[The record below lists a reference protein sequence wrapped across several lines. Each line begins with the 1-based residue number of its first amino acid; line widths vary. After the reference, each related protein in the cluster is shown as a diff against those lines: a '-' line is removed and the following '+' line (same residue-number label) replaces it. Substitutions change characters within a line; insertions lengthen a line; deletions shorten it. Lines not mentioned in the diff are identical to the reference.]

1 MPTIQDVAR
10 LAGVAPITASRVVN
24 NSGYASPSVRERV
37 LQAAAN
43 LGYVPNTL
51 ARSLRS
57 RKSNTLALVLSDI
70 TNPFFTTIAR
80 GVEDTASDAGY
91 TVIFCN
97 TDESEAEEQKY
108 LNVLLQKR
116 VDGILL
122 VPAGSGER
130 AIRAAR
136 EQNTAVVV
144 IDRRVSGETVDVVR
158 CDSEAG
164 ARCLTE
170 LLLELG
176 HQRIALLTGS
186 AAVSTAVDRAAGFR
200 AAMAQAGLACDELV
214 FYGSYTQS
222 SGAAMV
228 RQVLALDPR
237 PTALFAANNFIA
249 IGALNALR
257 ELGLRVP
264 EDMALVA
271 FDDLPAALVTFPFLT
286 VASQPAYEMGCRAT
300 HCLLERL
307 ENPAGTDW
315 REDILPIEI
324 ILRASSGEKRHPI
337 THPRPNGAGTRG
349 DLGIENRYTGE

>member
-10 LAGVAPITASRVVN
+10 QAGVAPITASRVIN
-24 NSGYASPSVRERV
+24 NSGYTSRSVRERV
-37 LQAAAN
+37 LQAVAD

-57 RKSNTLALVLSDI
+57 RKTDTLALIMSDI

-122 VPAGSGER
+122 VPAGSGDR
-130 AIRAAR
+130 SIQSAR
-136 EQNTAVVV
+136 EQNTPVVV
-144 IDRRVSGETVDVVR
+144 IDRRVAGCAVDVVR
-158 CDSEAG
+158 CDSEIG
-164 ARCLTE
+164 ARNLTQ
-170 LLLELG
+170 LLISLG

-186 AAVSTAVDRAAGFR
+186 AGVSTAEDRAIGFR
-200 AAMAQAGLACDELV
+200 KAMDAAGLSSENLV
-214 FYGSYTQS
+214 FHGSFTQT
-222 SGAAMV
+222 SGAEML
-228 RQVLALDPR
+228 RQVLALKPR
-237 PTALFAANNFIA
+237 PTALFAANNFLA

-257 ELGLRVP
+257 EMGLRVP
-264 EDMALVA
+264 DDMALVS

-300 HCLLERL
+300 RRLIERL
-307 ENPAGTDW
+307 ENLADDEC
-315 REDILPIEI
+315 REIILPTEI
-324 ILRASSGEKRHPI
+324 ILRASSGGKI
-337 THPRPNGAGTRG
+337 SV
-349 DLGIENRYTGE
+349 

>member
-1 MPTIQDVAR
+1 MPTIQDVAKM
-10 LAGVAPITASRVVN
+10 AGVAPITASRVIN
-24 NSGYASPSVRERV
+24 KSGYASQGVRERV
-37 LQAAAN
+37 LKAAAD

-57 RKSNTLALVLSDI
+57 RKTDTLALILSDI

-130 AIRAAR
+130 SIQAAR
-136 EQNTAVVV
+136 EQNIPVVV
-144 IDRRVSGETVDVVR
+144 IDRRVSGSSVDVVR

-164 ARCLTE
+164 AYNLTQ
-170 LLLELG
+170 LLLSLG

-186 AAVSTAVDRAAGFR
+186 SAVSTAVDRADGFR
-200 AAMAQAGLACDELV
+200 RAMQDAGLPFEKLI
-214 FYGSYTQS
+214 FHGNYSLS
-222 SGAAMV
+222 SGAEML
-228 RQVLALDPR
+228 RKVLALKPR
-237 PTALFAANNFIA
+237 PTALLAGNNFIA

-257 ELGLRVP
+257 EMGQRVP
-264 EDMALVA
+264 EDMALVG

-286 VASQPAYEMGCRAT
+286 VASQPAYAMGCQAT
-300 HCLLERL
+300 SRLIERL
-307 ENPAGTDW
+307 ENGADDEC
-315 REDILPIEI
+315 REIILPTEI
-324 ILRASSGEKRHPI
+324 ILRASSGGKV
-337 THPRPNGAGTRG
+337 TS
-349 DLGIENRYTGE
+349 